1 MKHKINVHV
10 MHKLH
15 ELEALKMA
23 QSGVK
28 EMIDAAIG
36 DLQYAY
42 DPEIRDTIGSQIS
55 ILYAVHDSIKHNIE
69 SSKYIWN

>member
-1 MKHKINVHV
+1 MKHKINVRV

-15 ELEALKMA
+15 EIEALKMA

-28 EMIDAAIG
+28 EMIDQAIS

-42 DPEIRDTIGSQIS
+42 DPEIRDAIGTQIS
-55 ILYAVHDSIKHNIE
+55 VLYAVHDGIKANIK
-69 SSKYIWN
+69 SSNYIWN